1 MGSKFKFK
9 RRGRPTKIEIPKVFE
24 CLGHIIPVILVSQ
37 EELRRIARAHDL
49 AAPDEAIEGLY
60 IYSTKEIYLDEALSL
75 DTLEQAYLH
84 ERNHCMLYL
93 MGENE
98 LAENESFCE
107 LMAQILYQI
116 MKTQKG
122 HQTTL
127 PYRKGINN
135 GEKELDERSG
145 KASWK
150 FHARS
155 KGRR

>member
-9 RRGRPTKIEIPKVFE
+9 RRGRPTKIEIPRVFE
-24 CLGHIIPVILVSQ
+24 CLGHVIPVVLVSP
-37 EELRRIARAHDL
+37 EELERVASKQGYPIPEVGL
-49 AAPDEAIEGLY
+49 EGFY
-60 IYSTKEIYLDEALSL
+60 THSEKKIYLNGTLGLDE
-75 DTLEQAYLH
+75 LEQTYLH

-93 MGENE
+93 MGEDE

-155 KGRR
+155 QGRR